1 MSVLRLQS
9 VWKGL
14 AARLSQAR
22 LAAFEGGRIRRG
34 AESAPWRMVA
44 CQRAAAVE
52 CAQHFKPTST
62 LANALACAVLGLGLP
77 AALAAP
83 RLIGPACPTPAPA
96 TQTISFVHLA
106 DLHGRHGA
114 SFAHKSARLHRYY
127 QNVLAAN
134 PYTVFTNGGDDY
146 EKGWVAEL
154 LSNGVASREA
164 TVAMGFDVRVVGNH
178 DFAWG
183 EQELLINSKDPK
195 ALVLASNTT
204 YTGTNLA
211 GYGATDY
218 GELQV
223 GCVKIGFIGMTSKP
237 WNEFDTQYTGDFLP
251 NFTERWDWVARAKQ
265 LIAAHRSSVDLLVMV
280 SHLGIGT
287 DSSVVN
293 NTPLAGNTTRSAID
307 LVLGGHNHGGVQ
319 FTLVKNTPV
328 IQPEFYADGL
338 TRFDITWDVANRRVA
353 SRSAAPLNVFTST
366 LPPYSLPPPPLPQI
380 NMQQTLQAISTK
392 YAPDADRQLAVLE
405 LGRDYVQ
412 LAALA
417 AKAGMSV
424 YKSDAALL
432 DPALT
437 WQPSFPA
444 GGVTQQMFADLY
456 RVERQRANTPGF
468 NSLYEATVTGS
479 QLLAMKA
486 AQPGWVY
493 VGPAAPAAAATFKV
507 LLHKAPALN
516 PLTYFT
522 SALSNVTF
530 KSETWLALD
539 QYARSRNA
547 ACVYLDTDTPLPS
560 CQPDTMTTIWNFDD
574 SAQRFKTDRGVAT
587 LGYRDTTGSN
597 WGPSRTTFPV
607 TGSAGLPNLPDGPS
621 SVMAFAKTAPS
632 EGYTLTHNFPAS
644 GAFKGSGL
652 VSNYSVVM
660 DVLWPPTSDG
670 LWRALM
676 QTSPTN
682 ADDADWFVKNAF
694 GGGIG
699 ISQYFG
705 SLLPGVWYRIAM
717 VVDAQTTGGS
727 LQFFVNG
734 TKVGTISSAGQR
746 HALASQVLMFTDNS
760 NETAAGYLNAMLL
773 SPRSLTATEIAALG
787 GASKTLALPSNA
799 AQQAAARTS
808 ELIVQTPAVTRV
820 DNGLDFDRKPHAHTN

>member
-1 MSVLRLQS
+1 MRM
-9 VWKGL
+9 L
-14 AARLSQAR
+14 ASH
-22 LAAFEGGRIRRG
+22 RI
-34 AESAPWRMVA
+34 PV
-44 CQRAAAVE
+44 V
-52 CAQHFKPTST
+52 F
-62 LANALACAVLGLGLP
+62 
-77 AALAAP
+77 AALATLGAALPGADAAP
-83 RLIGPACPTPAPA
+83 RAVGPACPTPAPA

-127 QNVLAAN
+127 QDVLATR
-134 PYTVFTNGGDDY
+134 PYTLFTNGGDDY

-154 LSNGVASREA
+154 LSNGAASREA
-164 TVAMGFDVRVVGNH
+164 AVAMGFDVRVVGNH

-183 EQELLINSKDPK
+183 EQELLTNSKDPK

-204 YTGTNLA
+204 YVGTNPA
-211 GYGATDY
+211 GYGANDY

-251 NFTERWDWVARAKQ
+251 NFIERWDWVARAKQ
-265 LIAAHRSSVDLLVMV
+265 LIAARRAGVDLLVMV

-293 NTPLAGNTTRSAID
+293 NTPLAGDATRSAID
-307 LVLGGHNHGGVQ
+307 LVLGGHNHGGFQYSV
-319 FTLVKNTPV
+319 VKNTPI

-338 TRFDITWDVANRRVA
+338 SRFDITWDVANRRIA

-366 LPPYSLPPPPLPQI
+366 LTATNATL
-380 NMQQTLQAISTK
+380 QQTLQAISTK

-412 LAALA
+412 LTALA
-417 AKAGMSV
+417 AKAGMFV
-424 YKSDAALL
+424 YQADAALL

-456 RVERQRANTPGF
+456 RVERQRSNTPGF
-468 NSLYEATVTGS
+468 NSLYQATVTGA

-493 VGPAAPAAAATFKV
+493 VGPAAPAAAGTFKV

-516 PLTYFT
+516 PLSFFT
-522 SALSNVTF
+522 SPLSNVVF
-530 KSETWLALD
+530 KAETWLALD
-539 QYARSRNA
+539 QYARSRTA
-547 ACVYLDTDTPLPS
+547 ACVYLDTETTLAS
-560 CQPDTMTTIWNFDD
+560 CLPDTLTSIWNFDD
-574 SAQRFKTDRGVAT
+574 PAQRFKTDRGVAT
-587 LGYRDTTGSN
+587 LAYRDTTGSG
-597 WGPSRTTFPV
+597 WGPVRTTFPA
-607 TGSAGLPNLPDGPS
+607 TGGAALPNLPDGAS

-632 EGYTLTHNFPAS
+632 EGYTLTHNFPPS
-644 GAFKGSGL
+644 GAFKNSGL

-660 DVLWPPTSDG
+660 DVLWPATSDG
-670 LWRALM
+670 VWRALL
-676 QTSPTN
+676 QTSLGN

-705 SLLPGVWYRIAM
+705 ALQPGVWYRIAM

-734 TKVGTISSAGQR
+734 TRVGTISSAGQR
-746 HALASQVLMFTDNS
+746 HALASQVLLFADNS
-760 NETAAGYLNAMLL
+760 NETAAGYLNALL
-773 SPRSLTATEIAALG
+773 ISPRSLTATEVAALG

-799 AQQAAARTS
+799 TLQAVAGTS
-808 ELIVQTPAVTRV
+808 SLVVQSPALTRANTP
-820 DNGLDFDRKPHAHTN
+820 LEFDRKPHTHE

>member
-1 MSVLRLQS
+1 MLTPAKPIIRLALAT
-9 VWKGL
+9 L
-14 AARLSQAR
+14 AALGAMHSATAQTRL
-22 LAAFEGGRIRRG
+22 
-34 AESAPWRMVA
+34 V
-44 CQRAAAVE
+44 
-52 CAQHFKPTST
+52 
-62 LANALACAVLGLGLP
+62 
-77 AALAAP
+77 
-83 RLIGPACPTPAPA
+83 GPACPTPAPA

-114 SFAHKSARLHRYY
+114 SFGHKSAKLQRYY
-127 QNVLAAN
+127 QDVLATN
-134 PYTVFTNGGDDY
+134 PYTLFTNGGDDY
-146 EKGWVAEL
+146 EKGWVAES
-154 LSNGVASREA
+154 LSNGAASREA
-164 TVAMGFDVRVVGNH
+164 TVAFGFDVRVVGNH

-183 EQELLINSKDPK
+183 EPELLTYSKDPK

-204 YTGTNLA
+204 YTGTNPA
-211 GYGATDY
+211 GWGGTDY

-223 GCVKIGFIGMTSKP
+223 GCVKVGFIGMTSKP

-251 NFTERWDWVARAKQ
+251 NFVERWDWVARAKQ
-265 LIAAHRSSVDLLVMV
+265 IIAARRANVDLLVMV

-293 NTPLAGNTTRSAID
+293 NTPRAGDSTRSAID
-307 LVLGGHNHGGVQ
+307 LVLGGHNHGGFRFSV
-319 FTLVKNTPV
+319 VKNTPI

-338 TRFDITWDVANRRVA
+338 SRFDITWDNVNKRVL
-353 SRSAAPLNVFTST
+353 SRSSAPLNVFTTSLTATNPT
-366 LPPYSLPPPPLPQI
+366 L
-380 NMQQTLQAISTK
+380 QQTLQAISDK
-392 YAPDADRQLAVLE
+392 YAPDANKQLAVLE

-412 LAALA
+412 LTALA
-417 AKAGMSV
+417 ARAGMFN
-424 YKSDAALL
+424 YQADAALL

-437 WQPSFPA
+437 WQPSYPA

-468 NSLYEATVTGS
+468 NSLYQASVTGS

-493 VGPAAPAAAATFKV
+493 VGPAAPVATTTYKV

-522 SALSNVTF
+522 STLSNVVF
-530 KSETWLALD
+530 KAETWQALD
-539 QYARSRNA
+539 QYARARNA
-547 ACVYLDTDTPLPS
+547 ACVYLDTDTTLPS
-560 CQPDTMTTIWNFDD
+560 CLPDTMTTIWNFDD
-574 SAQRFKTDRGVAT
+574 PAQRFKTDRGVAT
-587 LGYRDTTGSN
+587 LAYRDTTGSG
-597 WGPSRTTFPV
+597 WGPVRTTFPA
-607 TGSAGLPNLPDGPS
+607 TGGAGLPNLPGGAS
-621 SVMAFAKTAPS
+621 SVMAFAKTAPT

-644 GAFKGSGL
+644 GAFKSSGL

-660 DVLWPPTSDG
+660 DVLWPATSDG
-670 LWRALM
+670 VWRALL

-717 VVDAQTTGGS
+717 VVDAQVTGGS

-734 TKVGTISSAGQR
+734 TKVGTINSAGQR
-746 HALASQVLMFTDNS
+746 HALASGVHLFTDNS
-760 NETAAGYLNAMLL
+760 NETAAGYLNALL
-773 SPRSLTATEIAALG
+773 ISPRSLTATEVAALG
-787 GASKTLALPSNA
+787 GPSKTLALPSNA
-799 AQQAAARTS
+799 TLQAVAGTNSLVVRS
-808 ELIVQTPAVTRV
+808 PAVTRAFTPTE
-820 DNGLDFDRKPHAHTN
+820 FDRKAHAHE